1 MKKIAWISPL
11 LFREN
16 GYKDIFFPFSDD
28 TYLSSA
34 AFFLFQ
40 FEPRKKNTTAQ
51 PHFVNR
57 AHTRA
62 PIHVKI
68 GVGKK
73 SEGMCDGINFIDV

>member
-16 GYKDIFFPFSDD
+16 GYKDIFSIQWW
-28 TYLSSA
+28 YLSVICC
-34 AFFLFQ
+34 LFSVSIQ
-40 FEPRKKNTTAQ
+40 AERKKNTTAQ